1 MSKVIDFN
9 KVKIK
14 NAAVAIASASSQLA
28 ATMNWLLASKQC
40 DTDELAMAMAIMLK
54 KAIEES
60 EKKDKVKQFVKQKLK
75 EV

>member
-1 MSKVIDFN
+1 
-9 KVKIK
+9 
-14 NAAVAIASASSQLA
+14 
-28 ATMNWLLASKQC
+28 
-40 DTDELAMAMAIMLK
+40 MAMAIMLK